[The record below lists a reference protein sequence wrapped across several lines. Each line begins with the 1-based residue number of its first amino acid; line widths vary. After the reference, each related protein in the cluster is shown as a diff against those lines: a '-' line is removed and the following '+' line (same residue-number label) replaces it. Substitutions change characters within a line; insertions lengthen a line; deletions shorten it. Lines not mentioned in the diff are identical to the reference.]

1 MLKHEEMIEN
11 VHRRI
16 AQYEE
21 EQKMKHSKN
30 IKFFSAKPDI
40 KTEENRTN
48 EDGYIDVVSGTDIV
62 RPANKVLRIVST
74 AAAAAILVTGIGATG
89 FLMQR
94 NKSNNKNKSENEVYL
109 TEATDPNLV
118 KPIGDNS
125 VAPFADFN
133 QLLFSLYII
142 NQDIEEYSD
151 VTYNKLATFLNGFNW
166 GEGAEIAESD
176 IPDFDEYEGNGYSIF
191 WKNGDLYFNVYITED
206 GKAYYIKTKCN
217 PIGGAFEYPVTD
229 SAVFNIDYDSF
240 DKGVKDILKQNKPE
254 TGNSLSQMEI
264 KRLSEGK
271 FQEAELYY
279 EMGTESEQ
287 IIPEKAETKNALSK
301 FLEKDFLTML
311 KKSGSDNDSASELM
325 YTVVRC
331 FKTSNTTVCRESF
344 FIYTS
349 GFVNLCSYD
358 LTDKDEI
365 PTGTW
370 NYYIDTAEFE
380 TVLND
385 VLSGKNDAK
394 YADKPKHETENKN
407 NTEKHEDVQ
416 PTTEKQE
423 QQTTAAPDERQE
435 QQIPENTEPATVSE
449 ENDEPEDRRDIFLSA
464 KTGVYIWDKNDKLIA
479 SPKTHDFAA
488 LNTFSKEKLDPFLD
502 MGMPVPTD
510 IEAQDWAVEYNILRK
525 YIDKDGKL
533 KYSNY
538 YIHKYGHMLVYYY
551 EFENGEWWPYGSDG
565 CGIDY
570 AEVKAMLDEVLESSK
585 LQKE

>member
-21 EQKMKHSKN
+21 EHSKN

-133 QLLFSLYII
+133 QLLFSLYIL

-176 IPDFDEYEGNGYSIF
+176 IPDFDEYEGNGYGIF

-206 GKAYYIKTKCN
+206 GKAYYIKSKCN

-229 SAVFNIDYDSF
+229 SAVFNIDYDS
-240 DKGVKDILKQNKPE
+240 L
-254 TGNSLSQMEI
+254 T
-264 KRLSEGK
+264 
-271 FQEAELYY
+271 
-279 EMGTESEQ
+279 
-287 IIPEKAETKNALSK
+287 KA
-301 FLEKDFLTML
+301 
-311 KKSGSDNDSASELM
+311 
-325 YTVVRC
+325 
-331 FKTSNTTVCRESF
+331 
-344 FIYTS
+344 
-349 GFVNLCSYD
+349 
-358 LTDKDEI
+358 
-365 PTGTW
+365 
-370 NYYIDTAEFE
+370 
-380 TVLND
+380 
-385 VLSGKNDAK
+385 
-394 YADKPKHETENKN
+394 
-407 NTEKHEDVQ
+407 
-416 PTTEKQE
+416 
-423 QQTTAAPDERQE
+423 
-435 QQIPENTEPATVSE
+435 
-449 ENDEPEDRRDIFLSA
+449 
-464 KTGVYIWDKNDKLIA
+464 
-479 SPKTHDFAA
+479 
-488 LNTFSKEKLDPFLD
+488 
-502 MGMPVPTD
+502 
-510 IEAQDWAVEYNILRK
+510 
-525 YIDKDGKL
+525 
-533 KYSNY
+533 
-538 YIHKYGHMLVYYY
+538 
-551 EFENGEWWPYGSDG
+551 
-565 CGIDY
+565 
-570 AEVKAMLDEVLESSK
+570 
-585 LQKE
+585 